1 MFMTFST
8 DSGAPAAD
16 DEARLEELLA
26 ASDRANSA
34 GHHREG
40 AEHARDAADLAER
53 LGRLT
58 LQARASVALGMHKFR
73 LGDNEASLAALH
85 RALALYTELDDPRGT
100 SAALNG
106 MVVSY
111 HELGLQ
117 EEALEHAAR
126 SLEAAKRSGD
136 PLTLA
141 WAYNRA
147 GLGHASVGN
156 ITEGIVSM
164 EFALSL
170 AREAEDRAAIFS
182 ALNNLVDDLN
192 NLARELLDAGAAEEA
207 RERID
212 RALELTPEAL
222 ELAQAMEN
230 IHSVSIILLGWGHAL
245 ALGGEYDRA
254 TELLSQAEEMARE
267 GGYRPVLLETRHVRA
282 RLELDRGEL
291 RTAVEEYTR
300 LLEDVEE
307 ARDALVLVDIHLS
320 LWRAHKGLGEYR
332 EALDHHER
340 FHELERAQQSELAK
354 TRARILSSHL
364 ELDRA
369 QLEARRAQLEA
380 ELERS
385 RTRQLEA
392 QAVALRE
399 ETEMLSRRVD
409 QDGLTGL
416 WNRRH
421 VEHELPRLLRE
432 AAVRG
437 EPVSVA
443 FVDADHFK
451 SINDQFG
458 HLVGDDVLRHLS
470 DVLRANVRPTD
481 VVARYG
487 GEEFVVLLP
496 GAAAGAAVTLGQRL
510 CDAVR
515 ETSWEELVPGCSP
528 TVTVGV
534 ADCYPK
540 RMTTLEIE
548 REMAE
553 LLGRADGALYMAKR
567 AGRDRVAL
575 ATADGLPD

>member
-1 MFMTFST
+1 MFMTFT
-8 DSGAPAAD
+8 DPGADAAAD

-26 ASDRANSA
+26 GSDHASRSGD
-34 GHHREG
+34 HRIG
-40 AEHARDAADLAER
+40 AEQAREAAALAER
-53 LGRLT
+53 LGRVT
-58 LQARASVALGMHKFR
+58 LQARASVALGMHQFR
-73 LGDNEASLAALH
+73 LGENESSLAALH
-85 RALALYTELDDPRGT
+85 GALALYSELDDPRGI

-106 MVVSY
+106 MVVAY

-126 SLEAAKRSGD
+126 SLEVAKRSGD

-156 ITEGIVSM
+156 IVEGIVSM

-170 AREAEDRAAIFS
+170 AREAEDIQAVFS

-192 NLARELLDAGAAEEA
+192 NLARTLIDAGAVEEA
-207 RERID
+207 RARVK
-212 RALELTPEAL
+212 RALELAPEAL
-222 ELAQAMEN
+222 ELARSLEN
-230 IHSVSIILLGWGHAL
+230 AHSISIILLGWGHAL
-245 ALGGEYDRA
+245 ALGAEYDRA
-254 TELLSQAEEMARE
+254 TELLAEAEEMARE
-267 GGYRPVLLETRHVRA
+267 GGYRPVILEARHVRA

-291 RTAVEEYTR
+291 RTAVEAYTA
-300 LLEDVEE
+300 LLQDVEE
-307 ARDALVLVDIHLS
+307 GRDALVLVPIHLS
-320 LWRAHKGLGEYR
+320 LYRAHKQLGEYR
-332 EALDHHER
+332 EALHHHEC
-340 FHELERAQQSELAK
+340 FHELERAQQSEVAK

-364 ELDRA
+364 ELDQA
-369 QLEARRAQLEA
+369 QLEARRATLEV

-392 QAVALRE
+392 QALALRE
-399 ETEMLSRRVD
+399 ETELLSRRVD

-432 AAVRG
+432 ASVRG
-437 EPVSVA
+437 EAVSVA

-451 SINDQFG
+451 SINDRFG
-458 HLVGDDVLRHLS
+458 HLVGDDVLRQLA
-470 DVLRANVRPTD
+470 DLLRTNVRPTD
-481 VVARYG
+481 LVARYG

-496 GAAAGAAVTLGQRL
+496 GAAGDAAVTLGQRL

-515 ETSWEELVPGCSP
+515 EADWEALVPGCLP

-534 ADCYPK
+534 ADCFPR
-540 RMTTLEIE
+540 RMTGPEIE
-548 REMAE
+548 QEMAD
-553 LLGRADGALYMAKR
+553 LLGRADGALYVAKR
-567 AGRDRVAL
+567 SGRDRVAL
-575 ATADGLPD
+575 ATD